1 MAVELPPA
9 MRMDGPLFIHRR
21 AERPGEMR
29 RAATIDPIDAAN
41 RENQPQNL
49 PIHRP
54 TLWNKTEKKIQVVS
68 FNIFS

>member
-1 MAVELPPA
+1 VELPPA
-9 MRMDGPLFIHRR
+9 VRMDGPLFIHRR

-54 TLWNKTEKKIQVVS
+54 NSLEQD
-68 FNIFS
+68 